1 VQFSSSLSNMT
12 NFSSQMGSSTF
23 HQHQSPSN
31 YPFMTSA
38 SRGVYDQFSF
48 GTTANSYLTNSLAR
62 SNTTCQL
69 GTYNVNS
76 VMPPQ
81 GNQQLQAQAQPPQ
94 QQLQSNNLNANSTS
108 NSSSTNGMLA
118 NGSYPIT
125 NGISTPPTSHHHH
138 MNMSHF
144 MYPSILA

>member
-1 VQFSSSLSNMT
+1 MT
-12 NFSSQMGSSTF
+12 NFTSQMGSSSF
-23 HQHQSPSN
+23 QQHQSSSN

-38 SRGVYDQFSF
+38 PRGVYDQFSF

-62 SNTTCQL
+62 SNSTCQL

-81 GNQQLQAQAQPPQ
+81 TNQQLQTQP
-94 QQLQSNNLNANSTS
+94 QQLQSSNLNANSTS
-108 NSSSTNGMLA
+108 NSSSTNGLLP

-125 NGISTPPTSHHHH
+125 NGVSTPPSTHHHH

>member
-1 VQFSSSLSNMT
+1 MT
-12 NFSSQMGSSTF
+12 NFSNQMGSSTF
-23 HQHQSPSN
+23 QQHQSPSN

-38 SRGVYDQFSF
+38 PRGVYDQFSF
-48 GTTANSYLTNSLAR
+48 STTANSYLTNSLAR
-62 SNTTCQL
+62 SNSTCQL
-69 GTYNVNS
+69 GTYNVNG

-81 GNQQLQAQAQPPQ
+81 SNQQLPTQPQQQ
-94 QQLQSNNLNANSTS
+94 QQLQSNSLNANSTS
-108 NSSSTNGMLA
+108 NSSSTNGLLA

-125 NGISTPPTSHHHH
+125 NGISTPPTTHHHH